1 MGNYLES
8 VGKQFIYYKSLAEGA
23 MRQLSAEQLNW
34 QFNSE
39 SNSISIIVRH
49 ISGNMRSRFTEFLT
63 TDGEKLWRN
72 RDEEFMEHYVLPDQ
86 IFAIWEE
93 GWAVLLETLGS
104 LCDGDLGRIVYIR
117 NEGHTVTEALN
128 RQLAHYSYHAGQIV
142 FIAKMCKD
150 NEWRTLSIARN
161 RSSYYNELK
170 FSNEKQR
177 KHYTDG
183 L

>member
-93 GWAVLLETLGS
+93 GWGGIIGNTGITM
-104 LCDGDLGRIVYIR
+104 RR
-117 NEGHTVTEALN
+117 
-128 RQLAHYSYHAGQIV
+128 RPRAHY
-142 FIAKMCKD
+142 
-150 NEWRTLSIARN
+150 L
-161 RSSYYNELK
+161 
-170 FSNEKQR
+170 
-177 KHYTDG
+177 YTE
-183 L
+183 